1 MALIYDIGMHT
12 CEDTAFYLHQGHK
25 VVALE
30 AVPSLAEKART
41 RFQREVEE
49 GRLIV
54 LNCAVAARAGEMD
67 FWVCDDHS
75 EWSSFNQKVASRNG
89 SRHHSIKVKT
99 ARFAEILS
107 EFGRPEYLKLDIEG
121 NEHLCLL
128 DLSERNRPRYV
139 SVEDDGASF
148 NPEGDPRNLMLLREC
163 GYERFKLIWQ
173 PDFWPLAKSGP
184 YSGFHGIVY
193 RILYSDSLR
202 IRLIRKLGTRTLA
215 SPFDVRSRLERRNQ
229 WKFPQS
235 SSGPWGEGT
244 LGRWLT
250 FSEAREIFHW
260 CRGRSFWRS
269 FWFDWH
275 AKLS

>member
-1 MALIYDIGMHT
+1 
-12 CEDTAFYLHQGHK
+12 
-25 VVALE
+25 
-30 AVPSLAEKART
+30 
-41 RFQREVEE
+41 
-49 GRLIV
+49 
-54 LNCAVAARAGEMD
+54 
-67 FWVCDDHS
+67 
-75 EWSSFNQKVASRNG
+75 
-89 SRHHSIKVKT
+89 IKVKT

-139 SVEDDGASF
+139 SAENSGPSP
-148 NPEGDPRNLMLLREC
+148 NPKGDPCNLMLLREL

-173 PDFWPLAKSGP
+173 IDFRPLGKRDP
-184 YSGFHGIVY
+184 HFDFHGIAWK
-193 RILYSDSLR
+193 ILYSE
-202 IRLIRKLGTRTLA
+202 RLPCRVARKLGARTLA
-215 SPFDVRSRLERRNQ
+215 LPFDVRSQLERRNQ
-229 WKFPQS
+229 WKFPQG